1 MNNAELPTSV
11 IGLLAFA
18 IATLGGI
25 WRIRVGQAQQG
36 RQVREQ
42 GKQVKEV
49 HAQIQND
56 HPHRPNMRDE
66 MDEMAKMIRSGFQN
80 LRGDIRGIHKDISG
94 LHGTVAGVRREL
106 HNEIDRSTAADSRL
120 GNQINEIRNKNP
132 E

>member
-1 MNNAELPTSV
+1 MNNAELPTTLV
-11 IGLLAFA
+11 GLVSLA
-18 IATLGGI
+18 IITIGGI
-25 WRIRVGQAQQG
+25 WRVRSAQT
-36 RQVREQ
+36 EQ
-42 GKQVKEV
+42 GHQVKEV